1 MKEKNSVRRSARLRE
16 RWRFLAGNIA
26 KGGVINVISRKAISP
41 LSGTVSLQ
49 PLFDSVLTLVTGDTK
64 VAGGETSLHGISEK
78 YDCMLIRPDH
88 PVEVLISPA

>member
-1 MKEKNSVRRSARLRE
+1 MKEKNSVRRSALLRE

-41 LSGTVSLQ
+41 LAGTVSLQ
-49 PLFDSVLTLVTGDTK
+49 PLFYSVLTFVTDATK
-64 VAGGETSLHGISEK
+64 VAGGETCLHGISEK

-88 PVEVLISPA
+88 PAEALISPV